1 MKIRPKNKRQL
12 LKAALGE
19 IKSDLLIKNVQLV
32 NTITGEIYPANVFIY
47 DGMIAHVEYQDLE
60 ADHDGAEEVI
70 DGQGQYLLPGF
81 IDAHDHIESS
91 MMTPRNFARTVIP
104 HGTTTV
110 ITDPHEIANVWGVE
124 GVRYMYDSSEEL
136 PMRQLIDIPSCVP
149 AVPGLENAGAQFG
162 VAEIEELAGL
172 PRVIGLAEVMDFIDV
187 IQGGERMMDIIDV
200 AEKNGLYLQG
210 HAPFVTG
217 RALSAYLCGGPN
229 TCHESRLGEE
239 AVEKI
244 RSGMHVDARDSS
256 ITKNV
261 KEIWEGVKDFKF
273 FDNLSLC
280 TDDREADD
288 ILNSGHMNDVVRAAI
303 RYGMDPVAAIKS
315 ATLNNAREAGIE
327 NLGAVAPGYAADLQI
342 VESLTEL
349 KPSKVFY
356 GGKLVAEKG
365 KLLADI
371 EEKTYPLESRN
382 SVHVK
387 NLTEQDF
394 VLKAPV
400 KEGTVK
406 VNVMTYYDLNLSST
420 EAVCEELPVK
430 DGKLDLSGD
439 GNLKFVAV
447 VNRYEGN
454 DNLALGVVRGFGIT
468 CGALASTV
476 SHDSHNLTIVY
487 DDPKDALI
495 AAEELKRTGGGMCA
509 VKDGQILH
517 ILELPLA
524 GLISLKKA
532 EELAKDSA
540 RMKDANRALGLTE
553 MENPLLRIVTLAL
566 PVIPEVKM
574 SDLGLVDVNNKKIIP
589 IFPGE

>member
-1 MKIRPKNKRQL
+1 MKIRPKNKREL

-19 IKSDLLIKNVQLV
+19 IQSDLLIKNVKLV
-32 NTITGEIYPANVFIY
+32 NTITGEIYPANVFVF
-47 DGMIAHVEYQDLE
+47 DGMIAHVEYKDLE
-60 ADHDGAEEVI
+60 ADLDGAKEVI
-70 DGQGQYLLPGF
+70 DGQGRYLIPGF
-81 IDAHDHIESS
+81 IDAHEHIESS

-110 ITDPHEIANVWGVE
+110 ITDPHEIGNVWGVE

-149 AVPGLENAGAQFG
+149 AVPGLENAGAEFG
-162 VAEIEELAGL
+162 VEEIQELAQL

-187 IQGGERMMDIIDV
+187 IQGGDRMMDIIDV

-210 HAPFVTG
+210 HAPFVSG

-239 AVEKI
+239 AAEKI

-261 KEIWEGVKDFKF
+261 KEILEGVKDFKF

-288 ILNSGHMNDVVRAAI
+288 ILHNGHMNDVVRAAI
-303 RYGMDPVAAIKS
+303 RYGMEPVAAIKS

-356 GGKLVAEKG
+356 GGKLVAENG

-371 EEKTYPLESRN
+371 EEKSYPLESRN

-387 NLTEQDF
+387 ELTEEDF

-400 KEGTVK
+400 QEGTVK

-439 GNLKFVAV
+439 KDLKFVAV

-454 DNLALGVVRGFGIT
+454 DNLALGVVRGFGTT

-487 DDPKDALI
+487 DDPADALI
-495 AAEELKRTGGGMCA
+495 TAEELKRVGGGMCA
-509 VKDGQILH
+509 VKDGKILH
-517 ILELPLA
+517 TLELPLA

-532 EELAKDSA
+532 EDLAKDSA
-540 RMKDANRALGLTE
+540 KMKDANRALGLTE

-574 SDLGLVDVNNKKIIP
+574 SDLGLVDVNRKKIIP
-589 IFPGE
+589 IFPA

>member
-32 NTITGEIYPANVFIY
+32 NTITGEIYPANVFIC

-60 ADHDGAEEVI
+60 ADLDGAEEVI

>member
-19 IKSDLLIKNVQLV
+19 IPSDLLIKNVKLV
-32 NTITGEIYPANVFIY
+32 NTITGEIYPANVFAY
-47 DGMIAHVEYQDLE
+47 DGMIAHVEYQNLE
-60 ADHDGAEEVI
+60 ADLDKAAEVI

-81 IDAHDHIESS
+81 IDAHEHIESS

-110 ITDPHEIANVWGVE
+110 ITDPHEIGNVWGVE

-149 AVPGLENAGAQFG
+149 AVPGLENAGAEFG
-162 VAEIEELAGL
+162 VAEIEELAKL

-187 IQGGERMMDIIDV
+187 IEGGDRMMDIIEV

-217 RALSAYLCGGPN
+217 RSLSAYLCGGPN

-239 AVEKI
+239 AKEKI

-261 KEIWEGVKDFKF
+261 KEIWEGVKDFRF

-288 ILNSGHMNDVVRAAI
+288 ILHNGHMNDVVRSAI
-303 RYGMDPVAAIKS
+303 RCGMEPVAAIKS
-315 ATLNNAREAGIE
+315 ATLNNAREAGLE
-327 NLGAVAPGYAADLQI
+327 NLGAVAPGYVADLQL

-349 KPSKVFY
+349 KPSKVFF
-356 GGKLVAEKG
+356 GGKLVAENG
-365 KLLADI
+365 KLLASI
-371 EEKTYPLESRN
+371 EEKSYPLESRN

-387 NLTEQDF
+387 DLTEEDF
-394 VLKAPV
+394 TLRAPV
-400 KEGTVK
+400 QDGKVK
-406 VNVMTYYDLNLSST
+406 VTVMNLSST

-430 DGKLDLSGD
+430 DGRLDLSGD
-439 GNLKFVAV
+439 ENLKFVAV

-454 DNLALGVVRGFGIT
+454 DNLALGVVRGFGTT

-487 DDPKDALI
+487 DDPADALI
-495 AAEELKRTGGGMCA
+495 AAEELKRVGGGMCA

-517 ILELPLA
+517 TLELPLA

-532 EELAKDSA
+532 EDLAADSA
-540 RMKDANRALGLTE
+540 KMKEANRALGLTE

-566 PVIPEVKM
+566 PVIPEAKM
-574 SDLGLVDVNNKKIIP
+574 SDLGLVDVNHKKILP
-589 IFPGE
+589 VFPE